1 MTRTRIP
8 PSATQSAINAMNECR
23 RISVALTSSATH
35 EELVMAESARNRA
48 IDALRSLGPQ
58 IRAAKK
64 AVKQADREHEA
75 DRRIVERDRL
85 ILGVV
90 A

>member
-23 RISVALTSSATH
+23 RISTALTSSATH
-35 EELVMAESARNRA
+35 AELVLAESARNRA
-48 IDALRSLGPQ
+48 MDALRSIGPQ

-64 AVKQADREHEA
+64 AAKQAEREHEA
-75 DRRIVERDRL
+75 DRRIIERDRQ
-85 ILGVV
+85 IIG
-90 A
+90 ATA